1 MVIFLTVMNF
11 ILLIVIY
18 VQYKIRKSNSRN
30 LRYTYEK
37 LEGIVKEQTGEKLL
51 IMTDDKELQKL
62 LVTINH
68 LLDAKQKTNADHA
81 KVEISM
87 RKMLSNISHDLKT
100 PLTVILGY
108 AEMLNADKTIS
119 EEERQLLLQKVHVK
133 TLEVMELIHKFFD
146 LAKLESGDK
155 VIEIAKVNM
164 NEVCREKILSFYDLV
179 TSKGFEVHIDIPERN
194 IYAFGNAEVLRR
206 VLNNLISNAIA
217 YGYDGKTLGMALRD
231 DEKSVYIDVWDRGK
245 GIDESHID
253 KVFERMY
260 TLEDSRN
267 RLYQGSGLGL
277 TITKRLVEAMDGEI
291 HLFSK
296 PYEKTIFTIVLKKWS
311 FSL

>member
-1 MVIFLTVMNF
+1 MISLLTIVIF
-11 ILLIVIY
+11 ILLGVIY
-18 VQYKIRKSNSRN
+18 FQYRIQKSKSANV
-30 LRYTYEK
+30 RYTYEK
-37 LEGIVKEQTGEKLL
+37 LQDIVKQQTGEKLL
-51 IMTDDKELQKL
+51 VVTDDKELQKL
-62 LVTINH
+62 LVAINH

-108 AEMLNADKTIS
+108 TEMLNVDKTIS
-119 EEERQLLLQKVHVK
+119 KEERQVLLEKVHLK

-155 VIEIAKVNM
+155 AVEMTKVNM
-164 NEVCREKILSFYDLV
+164 NEVCREKILTFYDLV
-179 TSKGFEVHIDIPERN
+179 TTKGFEVHIDIPEKN
-194 IYAFGNAEVLRR
+194 VYALGNTEVLGR

-217 YGYDGKTLGMALRD
+217 YGYDGKTLGITLRD
-231 DEKSVYIDVWDRGK
+231 DDRCVYVDVWDRGK

-277 TITKRLVEAMDGEI
+277 TITKRLVEALGGEI
-291 HLFSK
+291 HLSST
-296 PYEKTIFTIVLKKWS
+296 PYKKTVFTILLKKIE
-311 FSL
+311 F

>member
-1 MVIFLTVMNF
+1 MVNLLIGIIF
-11 ILLIVIY
+11 ILLCVIY
-18 VQYKIRKSNSRN
+18 IQYKMRENSSKN
-30 LRYTYEK
+30 LRYTYKK
-37 LEGIVKEQTGEKLL
+37 LESIVNEQTGEKLL
-51 IMTDDKELQKL
+51 VMTDDLELQKL
-62 LVTINH
+62 LVAINQ
-68 LLDAKQKTNADHA
+68 LLAAKQKTNADHA

-108 AEMLNADKTIS
+108 TEMLNKDKTINK
-119 EEERQLLLQKVHVK
+119 EEQQILLEKVHVK

-155 VIEIAKVNM
+155 AIEMTKINM

-179 TSKGFEVHIDIPERN
+179 TTKGFQVHIDIDIPERN
-194 IYAFGNAEVLRR
+194 IYALGNVEVLGR
-206 VLNNLISNAIA
+206 VLNNLISNAIT
-217 YGYDGKTLGMALRD
+217 YGDDGKTLGMTLRD
-231 DEKSVYIDVWDRGK
+231 DETSVYIDVWDTGK

-291 HLFSK
+291 HLSSK
-296 PYEKTIFTIVLKKWS
+296 PYEKTIFTVVLKKML
-311 FSL
+311 F

>member
-1 MVIFLTVMNF
+1 MMWLLTIIIFL
-11 ILLIVIY
+11 LLSIIY
-18 VQYKIRKSNSRN
+18 VQYRLQKNKDANV
-30 LRYTYEK
+30 RYTYEK
-37 LEGIVKEQTGEKLL
+37 LQHIVEKQTGEKLL
-51 IMTDDKELQKL
+51 VVTDDRELQQL
-62 LVTINH
+62 LVVINR

-108 AEMLNADKTIS
+108 TEMLNKDKTID
-119 EEERQLLLQKVHVK
+119 EEERKLLLEKVHGK

-155 VIEIAKVNM
+155 EIEMTKVNM
-164 NEVCREKILSFYDLV
+164 NEVCREKILSFYDLL
-179 TSKGFEVHIDIPERN
+179 TTKGFEVNIDIPEKN
-194 IYAFGNAEVLRR
+194 VYALGNTEVFGR
-206 VLNNLISNAIA
+206 VLNNLLSNAIT
-217 YGYDGKTLGMALRD
+217 YGYEGKMLGITVRSD
-231 DEKSVYIDVWDRGK
+231 NRCVYVDVWDRGK

-267 RLYQGSGLGL
+267 RSYQGSGLGL
-277 TITKRLVEAMDGEI
+277 TITKRLVEALGGEI
-291 HLFSK
+291 HLSSV
-296 PYEKTIFTIVLKKWS
+296 PYEKTVFTISLKKLN
-311 FSL
+311 F

>member
-1 MVIFLTVMNF
+1 MWLLTIIIFL
-11 ILLIVIY
+11 LLSIIY
-18 VQYKIRKSNSRN
+18 VQYRLQKNKDANV
-30 LRYTYEK
+30 RYTYEK
-37 LEGIVKEQTGEKLL
+37 LQHIVEKQTGEKLL
-51 IMTDDKELQKL
+51 VVTDDRELQQL
-62 LVTINH
+62 LVVINR

-108 AEMLNADKTIS
+108 TEMLNKDKTID
-119 EEERQLLLQKVHVK
+119 EEERKLLLEKVHGK

-155 VIEIAKVNM
+155 EIEMTKVNM
-164 NEVCREKILSFYDLV
+164 NEVCREKILSFYDLL
-179 TSKGFEVHIDIPERN
+179 TTKGFEVNIDIPEKN
-194 IYAFGNAEVLRR
+194 VYALGNTEVFGR
-206 VLNNLISNAIA
+206 VLNNLLSNAIT
-217 YGYDGKTLGMALRD
+217 YGYEGKMLGITVRSD
-231 DEKSVYIDVWDRGK
+231 NRCVYVDVWDRGK

-267 RLYQGSGLGL
+267 RSYQGSGLGL
-277 TITKRLVEAMDGEI
+277 TITKRLVEALGGEI
-291 HLFSK
+291 HLSSV
-296 PYEKTIFTIVLKKWS
+296 PYEKTVFTISLKKLN
-311 FSL
+311 F

>member
-1 MVIFLTVMNF
+1 MISLLTIVIF
-11 ILLIVIY
+11 ILLGVIY
-18 VQYKIRKSNSRN
+18 FQYRIQKSKSANV
-30 LRYTYEK
+30 RYTYEK
-37 LEGIVKEQTGEKLL
+37 LQDIVKQQTGEKLL
-51 IMTDDKELQKL
+51 VVTDDKELQKL
-62 LVTINH
+62 LVAINH

-108 AEMLNADKTIS
+108 TEMLNADKTIS
-119 EEERQLLLQKVHVK
+119 KEERQVLLEKVHLK

-155 VIEIAKVNM
+155 AVEMTKVNM
-164 NEVCREKILSFYDLV
+164 NEVCREKILTFYDLV
-179 TSKGFEVHIDIPERN
+179 TTKGFEVHIDIPEKN
-194 IYAFGNAEVLRR
+194 VYALGNTEVLGR

-217 YGYDGKTLGMALRD
+217 YGYDGKTLGITLRD
-231 DEKSVYIDVWDRGK
+231 DDRCVYVDVWDRGK

-277 TITKRLVEAMDGEI
+277 TITKRLVEALGGEI
-291 HLFSK
+291 HLSST
-296 PYEKTIFTIVLKKWS
+296 PYKKTVFTIVLKKID
-311 FSL
+311 F

>member
-1 MVIFLTVMNF
+1 MVNLLIGIIF
-11 ILLIVIY
+11 ILLCVIY
-18 VQYKIRKSNSRN
+18 MQYKMRKNSSKN
-30 LRYTYEK
+30 LQYTYEK
-37 LEGIVKEQTGEKLL
+37 LESIVNDKTGETLL
-51 IMTDDKELQKL
+51 VMTDDLELQKL
-62 LVTINH
+62 LVAINQ

-108 AEMLNADKTIS
+108 TEMLNKDKTIS
-119 EEERQLLLQKVHVK
+119 EEEQQILLEKVHTK

-155 VIEIAKVNM
+155 AIEMTKVNM

-179 TSKGFEVHIDIPERN
+179 TTKGFQVHIDIPERN
-194 IYAFGNAEVLRR
+194 IYALGNVEVLGR
-206 VLNNLISNAIA
+206 VLNNLISNAIT
-217 YGYDGKTLGMALRD
+217 YGDDGKTLGMTLRD
-231 DEKSVYIDVWDRGK
+231 DETSVYIDVWDKGK

-267 RLYQGSGLGL
+267 RSYQGSGLGL

-291 HLFSK
+291 HLSSK
-296 PYEKTIFTIVLKKWS
+296 SYEKTIFTVVLKKML
-311 FSL
+311 F

>member
-1 MVIFLTVMNF
+1 MVNLLISIIF
-11 ILLIVIY
+11 ILLCVIY
-18 VQYKIRKSNSRN
+18 IQYKMRKNSSKN

-37 LEGIVKEQTGEKLL
+37 LENIVNVQTGEKLL
-51 IMTDDKELQKL
+51 VMTDDLELQKL
-62 LVTINH
+62 LVAINQ

-108 AEMLNADKTIS
+108 TEMLNKDKTMNK
-119 EEERQLLLQKVHVK
+119 EEQQILLEKVHVK

-155 VIEIAKVNM
+155 AIEMTKVNM

-179 TSKGFEVHIDIPERN
+179 TAKGFQVHIDIPERN
-194 IYAFGNAEVLRR
+194 IYALGNVEVLGR
-206 VLNNLISNAIA
+206 VLNNLISNAIT
-217 YGYDGKTLGMALRD
+217 YGDDGKALGMTLRD
-231 DEKSVYIDVWDRGK
+231 DDTGVYIDVWDEGK

-277 TITKRLVEAMDGEI
+277 TITKRLVEAMDGKI
-291 HLFSK
+291 RLSSK
-296 PYEKTIFTIVLKKWS
+296 PYEKTIFTVALKKMQ
-311 FSL
+311 F

>member
-1 MVIFLTVMNF
+1 MVNLLIGIIF
-11 ILLIVIY
+11 ILLCVIY
-18 VQYKIRKSNSRN
+18 MQYRMRKNSSEN

-37 LEGIVKEQTGEKLL
+37 LESIVNDKTGETLL
-51 IMTDDKELQKL
+51 VMTDDLELQKL
-62 LVTINH
+62 LVAINQ

-108 AEMLNADKTIS
+108 TEMLNKDKTINK
-119 EEERQLLLQKVHVK
+119 EEQQILLEKVHTK

-155 VIEIAKVNM
+155 AIEMTKVNM

-179 TSKGFEVHIDIPERN
+179 TTKGFQVHIDIPERN
-194 IYAFGNAEVLRR
+194 IYALGNVEVLGR
-206 VLNNLISNAIA
+206 VLNNLISNAIT
-217 YGYDGKTLGMALRD
+217 YGDDGKALGMTLRD
-231 DEKSVYIDVWDRGK
+231 DETGVYIDVWDKGK

-277 TITKRLVEAMDGEI
+277 TITKRLVEAMDGKI
-291 HLFSK
+291 HLSSK
-296 PYEKTIFTIVLKKWS
+296 TYEKTIFTIALTKIQ
-311 FSL
+311 F

>member
-1 MVIFLTVMNF
+1 MISLLTIVIF
-11 ILLIVIY
+11 ILLGVIY
-18 VQYKIRKSNSRN
+18 FQYRIGKSKSANV
-30 LRYTYEK
+30 RYTYEK
-37 LEGIVKEQTGEKLL
+37 LENIIKQQTGEKLL
-51 IMTDDKELQKL
+51 VVTDDKELQKL
-62 LVTINH
+62 LVAINH

-108 AEMLNADKTIS
+108 TEMLNVDKTMNK
-119 EEERQLLLQKVHVK
+119 EEQQILLEKVHLK

-155 VIEIAKVNM
+155 AIEMTKVNM
-164 NEVCREKILSFYDLV
+164 NEVCRERILSFYDLL
-179 TSKGFEVHIDIPERN
+179 TTKGFEVHIDIPEKN
-194 IYAFGNAEVLRR
+194 VYALGNAEVLGR

-217 YGYDGKTLGMALRD
+217 YGDDGRTLGMTLRD
-231 DEKSVYIDVWDRGK
+231 DDSCVYVDVWDRGK

-277 TITKRLVEAMDGEI
+277 TITKRLVEALGGEI
-291 HLFSK
+291 HLSSK
-296 PYEKTIFTIVLKKWS
+296 PYEKTVFTIVLKKMK
-311 FSL
+311 F

>member
-1 MVIFLTVMNF
+1 MVNLLIGIIF
-11 ILLIVIY
+11 ILLCVIY
-18 VQYKIRKSNSRN
+18 MQYRMRKNSSKN

-37 LEGIVKEQTGEKLL
+37 LESIVNDKTGETLL
-51 IMTDDKELQKL
+51 VMTDDLELQKL
-62 LVTINH
+62 LVAINQ

-108 AEMLNADKTIS
+108 TEMLNKDKTINK
-119 EEERQLLLQKVHVK
+119 EEQQILLEKVHTK

-155 VIEIAKVNM
+155 AIEMTKVNM

-179 TSKGFEVHIDIPERN
+179 TTKGFQVHIDIPERN
-194 IYAFGNAEVLRR
+194 IYALGNVEVLGR
-206 VLNNLISNAIA
+206 VLNNLISNAIT
-217 YGYDGKTLGMALRD
+217 YGDDGKALGMTLRD
-231 DEKSVYIDVWDRGK
+231 DETSVYIDVWDKGK

-277 TITKRLVEAMDGEI
+277 TITKRLVEGMDGKI
-291 HLFSK
+291 HLSSK
-296 PYEKTIFTIVLKKWS
+296 PYEKTIFTIVLTKMQ
-311 FSL
+311 F

>member
-1 MVIFLTVMNF
+1 MVIFLTVVII

-18 VQYKIRKSNSRN
+18 VQYKIRKNSSRN

-37 LEGIVKEQTGEKLL
+37 LNRIVKEQTGEKLL
-51 IMTDDKELQKL
+51 IMTGDTELQKL
-62 LVTINH
+62 LVAINH

-108 AEMLNADKTIS
+108 TEMLNEDKTIS
-119 EEERQLLLQKVHVK
+119 KEEQQILLEKVHVK

-155 VIEIAKVNM
+155 AIEITKVNM

-179 TSKGFEVHIDIPERN
+179 TVKGFEVHIDIPERN
-194 IYAFGNAEVLRR
+194 IYALGNAEVLGR
-206 VLNNLISNAIA
+206 VLNNLISNAIT
-217 YGYDGKTLGMALRD
+217 YGDDGKTLGMTVRD
-231 DEKSVYIDVWDRGK
+231 DETSVYIDVWDKGK

-291 HLFSK
+291 HLSSK
-296 PYEKTIFTIVLKKWS
+296 PYEKTIFTVVLTKMQ
-311 FSL
+311 F

>member
-1 MVIFLTVMNF
+1 MVIF
-11 ILLIVIY
+11 IL
-18 VQYKIRKSNSRN
+18 IRCYLRFNIEYRKVKVAN

-37 LEGIVKEQTGEKLL
+37 LHDIVKEQTGEKLL
-51 IMTDDKELQKL
+51 VMTDDKELQKL
-62 LVTINH
+62 LVAINH

-108 AEMLNADKTIS
+108 TEMLNKDKTIS
-119 EEERQLLLQKVHVK
+119 KEEQQILLEKVHVK

-155 VIEIAKVNM
+155 AIEMTKVNM

-179 TSKGFEVHIDIPERN
+179 TTKGFQVHIDIPERN
-194 IYAFGNAEVLRR
+194 IYALGNVEVLGR
-206 VLNNLISNAIA
+206 VLNNLISNAIT
-217 YGYDGKTLGMALRD
+217 YGDDGKTLGLTLRD
-231 DEKSVYIDVWDRGK
+231 DETSVYIDVWDKGK

-291 HLFSK
+291 HLSSK
-296 PYEKTIFTIVLKKWS
+296 PYEKTIFTVVLKKMQ
-311 FSL
+311 F

>member
-1 MVIFLTVMNF
+1 MVNLLIGIIF
-11 ILLIVIY
+11 ILLCVIY
-18 VQYKIRKSNSRN
+18 MQYRMRKNSSKN

-37 LEGIVKEQTGEKLL
+37 LESIVNDKTGETLL
-51 IMTDDKELQKL
+51 VMTDDLELQKL
-62 LVTINH
+62 LVAINQ

-108 AEMLNADKTIS
+108 TEMLNKDKTINK
-119 EEERQLLLQKVHVK
+119 EEQQILLEKVHMK

-155 VIEIAKVNM
+155 AIEMTKVNM

-179 TSKGFEVHIDIPERN
+179 TTKGFQVHIDIPERN
-194 IYAFGNAEVLRR
+194 IYALGNVEVLGR
-206 VLNNLISNAIA
+206 VLNNLISNAIT
-217 YGYDGKTLGMALRD
+217 YGDDGKALGMTLRD
-231 DEKSVYIDVWDRGK
+231 DETSVYIDVWDKGK

-277 TITKRLVEAMDGEI
+277 TITKRLVEGMDGKI
-291 HLFSK
+291 HLSSK
-296 PYEKTIFTIVLKKWS
+296 PYEKTIFTIVLTKMQ
-311 FSL
+311 F